1 MQAAGRRQLPP
12 PLHGMPKL
20 PALPRVLAML
30 AVASLAGC
38 SGNRQGSVPAAET
51 AQDPGYSAS
60 EAEIVQTGADGLP
73 KYRLQAR
80 HIEQDPRSLE
90 VALEE
95 IRLETRERSAGSWQV
110 SAPRGQLS
118 KDAERLQLDGG
129 VLLQGGQR
137 PGAEPLRLR
146 TASLAYDLGTSRV
159 RAPGEVELALQ
170 GHVLAGTGLD
180 ANLRTR
186 QVRLQADVHGRFT
199 R

>member
-1 MQAAGRRQLPP
+1 MQPAGLRQTTLLLRCMSSMHTLPV
-12 PLHGMPKL
+12 
-20 PALPRVLAML
+20 VLVGFV
-30 AVASLAGC
+30 AVGLAGC
-38 SGNRQGSVPAAET
+38 GGNRQDSASAADT
-51 AQDPGYSAS
+51 APDPGYSAS

-80 HIEQDPRSLE
+80 RIEQDPRSLE

-110 SAPRGQLS
+110 SAPRGRLS

-129 VLLQGGQR
+129 VLLQGGERQ
-137 PGAEPLRLR
+137 GAEPLRLR
-146 TASLAYDLGTSRV
+146 TASLAYDLGTARV
-159 RAPGEVELALQ
+159 RAPGQVELTLQ
-170 GHVLAGTGLD
+170 GHALVGKGLE

>member
-1 MQAAGRRQLPP
+1 M
-12 PLHGMPKL
+12 
-20 PALPRVLAML
+20 PRVLVML
-30 AVASLAGC
+30 AVSSLAGC
-38 SGNRQGSVPAAET
+38 GDTRQGSAPAAET

-95 IRLETRERSAGSWQV
+95 IRLETREGSAGSWQV
-110 SAPRGQLS
+110 SAPRGRLS

-146 TASLAYDLGTSRV
+146 TASLAYDLNTSRV